1 MSKRRNPQDKAK
13 IVMEF
18 FSTNI
23 TVAKLCRRHNVS
35 PATFQDWKGMFLHGD
50 KQALL
55 NRGDA
60 AKNHARDVENL
71 KRIIGEI
78 TVPNDILKNL
88 GGNKA
93 MSMQA
98 VHEISMG
105 MSLNKALRYCG
116 MSKRA

>member
-1 MSKRRNPQDKAK
+1 MSKRRNPQGKAR

-23 TVAKLCRRHNVS
+23 TAAELCRKHNVS
-35 PATFQDWKGMFLHGD
+35 PATFQDWKDMFLHGG

-60 AKNHARDVENL
+60 AKSHAREVENL

-78 TVPNDILKNL
+78 TVANDILKKTL
-88 GGNKA
+88 EGAK
-93 MSMQA
+93 Q
-98 VHEISMG
+98 
-105 MSLNKALRYCG
+105 
-116 MSKRA
+116 

>member
-1 MSKRRNPQDKAK
+1 MRP
-13 IVMEF
+13 
-18 FSTNI
+18 
-23 TVAKLCRRHNVS
+23 
-35 PATFQDWKGMFLHGD
+35 
-50 KQALL
+50 
-55 NRGDA
+55 
-60 AKNHARDVENL
+60 KNHARDVENL